1 MVKVFIS
8 QPMVDRTDKQ
18 IKDARGAAINN
29 LKSLLPGEE
38 IEIVDSFFE
47 GAPHD
52 AKPLW
57 FLGKSL
63 QLLSTANVAYFVD
76 DWDQYRGCRIENFC
90 AREYGIKVIEQHR
103 IEVVAEE

>member
-8 QPMVDRTDKQ
+8 QPMADRTDN
-18 IKDARGAAINN
+18 I
-29 LKSLLPGEE
+29 KSLLPGEE
-38 IEIVDSFFE
+38 IEVIDSFFE

-63 QLLSTANVAYFVD
+63 QLLSTADVAYFID
-76 DWDQYRGCRIENFC
+76 DWDKYRGCRIENFC
-90 AREYGIKVIEQHR
+90 AHEYGVKVFEQCR
-103 IEVVAEE
+103 IEVVSEE